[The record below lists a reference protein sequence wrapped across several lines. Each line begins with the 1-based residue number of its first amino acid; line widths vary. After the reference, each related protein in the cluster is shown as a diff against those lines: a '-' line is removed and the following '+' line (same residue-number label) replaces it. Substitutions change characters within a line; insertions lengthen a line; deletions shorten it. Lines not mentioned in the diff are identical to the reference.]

1 MEPEPEMPADPDTV
15 EMLRWVF
22 KTNKRYSLTH
32 AEIETLFRAFDER
45 EKSRMA
51 AVKMGIAMAGYM
63 KDRDDFQGKLAR
75 QFLEMFLKEV
85 LPPEPSPLDR
95 LLAEGSQPEEKVN

>member
-1 MEPEPEMPADPDTV
+1 MVPEPEIPADPDTV
-15 EMLRWVF
+15 EMLRWTF
-22 KTNKRYSLTH
+22 QTNKGSSLTRE
-32 AEIETLFRAFDER
+32 EIRTLFRAFDER

-51 AVKMGIAMAGYM
+51 AVKMGIAMAGFL
-63 KDRDDFQGKLAR
+63 KDRDDFQGKVAR

-85 LPPEPSPLDR
+85 LLPEPSPLDR

>member
-1 MEPEPEMPADPDTV
+1 MEPEHEMPPDPDTV

-22 KTNKRYSLTH
+22 DTNKRYSLTH
-32 AEIETLFRAFDER
+32 AEIGTLFRAYDER

-51 AVKMGIAMAGYM
+51 AVKMGIAMAGFL
-63 KDRDDFQGKLAR
+63 KDRDDFQGKIAR

-95 LLAEGSQPEEKVN
+95 LVAEESQPEGKPN